1 VPPLGPNLFPRG
13 DFEEWQAGV
22 PAGWTLAPGRGSCDA
37 DERVVATGRRS
48 LRLRLPAGRGAVSL
62 RSKPVP
68 IETGRY
74 LVRFMLRVE
83 GLSRGE
89 KYEGGQA
96 GLLLEWQDAQDRL
109 LAREY
114 FALSYIA
121 MPLAY
126 RDRIVAAP
134 AGATALRLVVELTGG
149 ERMPLDSTAWFDDV
163 AVCRYTPAVGIGEK
177 AFSEWSVSDGHHVLR
192 TPDAPGWGYLAGVE
206 PGQGVETVQGRRE
219 RDSRALFGASL
230 HTVPGVPAGHVY
242 HSAYTTEQPPG
253 LYRVLVRARI
263 PATPLRKP
271 DATVLNV
278 DVLHSTTGVR
288 GGRPILAGD
297 FARPGEYQ
305 DFAFDVVKPSTGWLC
320 YRVTTPGGEV
330 ESWLDLVRVVQLAR
344 FRDPDLLA
352 WYPGIAGAI
361 GAAARP
367 AAPGTRRVLL
377 VMGLLGDVYR
387 CEEAFGRLGWSAG
400 VARQSVTLS
409 GAALVGYP
417 ADAAGL
423 ASNRMVA
430 FANATAEALGPEQR
444 FALRRFVEAG
454 GGLLL
459 LGGKSA
465 FGNGGIRDSF
475 LEDLLPVTPEA
486 SRFDIAANRAA
497 LADGPAS
504 APWGVA
510 LGERLV
516 SPYLHR
522 ATARPAAQ
530 VVARAGREPFV
541 VAGTAGR
548 GRVVCLLGTP
558 YGEAPKGRTRFT
570 DWDGYPAWLDAVLGW
585 LANDATAVGTGEAAT
600 KGAIR

>member
-1 VPPLGPNLFPRG
+1 
-13 DFEEWQAGV
+13 
-22 PAGWTLAPGRGSCDA
+22 
-37 DERVVATGRRS
+37 
-48 LRLRLPAGRGAVSL
+48 
-62 RSKPVP
+62 
-68 IETGRY
+68 
-74 LVRFMLRVE
+74 
-83 GLSRGE
+83 
-89 KYEGGQA
+89 
-96 GLLLEWQDAQDRL
+96 
-109 LAREY
+109 
-114 FALSYIA
+114 
-121 MPLAY
+121 
-126 RDRIVAAP
+126 
-134 AGATALRLVVELTGG
+134 
-149 ERMPLDSTAWFDDV
+149 
-163 AVCRYTPAVGIGEK
+163 
-177 AFSEWSVSDGHHVLR
+177 
-192 TPDAPGWGYLAGVE
+192 
-206 PGQGVETVQGRRE
+206 
-219 RDSRALFGASL
+219 
-230 HTVPGVPAGHVY
+230 
-242 HSAYTTEQPPG
+242 
-253 LYRVLVRARI
+253 
-263 PATPLRKP
+263 
-271 DATVLNV
+271 
-278 DVLHSTTGVR
+278 VR

-367 AAPGTRRVLL
+367 AAPGTRRALL

-465 FGNGGIRDSF
+465 FGNGGIRGSF
-475 LEDLLPVTPEA
+475 LEEVVPVEVADT
-486 SRFDIAANRAA
+486 RFDLAPCGGSIVGERAA
-497 LADGPAS
+497 KRMGLVLAR
-504 APWGVA
+504 
-510 LGERLV
+510 RLAT
-516 SPYLHR
+516 PYLHR
-522 ATARPAAQ
+522 ARLKPGATLL
-530 VVARAGREPFV
+530 ARAGDEPFL
-541 VAGTAGR
+541 VAGAFGR

-558 YGEAPKGRTRFT
+558 YGTAPEGLTRFT
-570 DWDGYPAWLDAVLGW
+570 EWADYPALLTTMLRW
-585 LANDATAVGTGEAAT
+585 LAAGET
-600 KGAIR
+600 P